1 MFKKVYVVNN
11 RQDVIDIV
19 NSLKDKFGSSSMF
32 LAGEKGFLNTYNTR
46 FWPDPTDLFVPEDD
60 EIGEGVK
67 LGPHDPAYAEKHGYK
82 YAKAVVLRIEAN
94 LAKNERELWESN
106 VDMMMKLQGG
116 AQVKQGMYDPVHEPK
131 HYHLDDKGTEL
142 KDLMPALLFKF
153 SGVEAG
159 YVFNMIKYAV
169 RQKDNRIQ
177 DLEKVIEYAQMSI
190 DHLKEGKEH
199 EDY

>member
-1 MFKKVYVVNN
+1 MFKKVYVANN
-11 RQDVIDIV
+11 KQDVIDIMD
-19 NSLKDKFGSSSMF
+19 SLKDKFGSSTMF
-32 LAGEKGFLNTYNTR
+32 REGEGAFLDACTR
-46 FWPDPTDLFVPEDD
+46 MLESVTLDLFVPEDD
-60 EIGEGVK
+60 EIGEGVTF
-67 LGPHDPAYAEKHGYK
+67 GTHDPAYVKKQGYK
-82 YAKAVVLRIEAN
+82 YAKAVTLRIEAN
-94 LAKNERELWESN
+94 SAKNERESWKQYIDAVMN
-106 VDMMMKLQGG
+106 PQGG
-116 AQVKQGMYDPVHEPK
+116 TRADQGVFDPVHEPK

-153 SGVEAG
+153 RGVEAG

-199 EDY
+199 EDH